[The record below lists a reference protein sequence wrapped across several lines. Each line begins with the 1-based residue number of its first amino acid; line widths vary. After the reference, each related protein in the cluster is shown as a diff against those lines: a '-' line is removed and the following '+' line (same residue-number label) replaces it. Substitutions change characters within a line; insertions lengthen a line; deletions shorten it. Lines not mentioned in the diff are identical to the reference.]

1 MLPFCGYHM
10 GDYFQ
15 HWLDLGKKLK
25 KAPKIFLVNW
35 FRKNPQGKYIW
46 PGYTENMR
54 VLKWITERVHGQAQG
69 ASTPLGIVPRPQD
82 INLEGIMGFDLLHFD
97 ELMDINKDEWNA
109 EIKGHEELFAKLSAR
124 LPKEFVP
131 MMKSLAAK
139 IDSTLKSA

>member
-1 MLPFCGYHM
+1 
-10 GDYFQ
+10 
-15 HWLDLGKKLK
+15 
-25 KAPKIFLVNW
+25 
-35 FRKNPQGKYIW
+35 
-46 PGYTENMR
+46 
-54 VLKWITERVHGQAQG
+54 
-69 ASTPLGIVPRPQD
+69 
-82 INLEGIMGFDLLHFD
+82 MGFDLLHFD